1 LHALSAVDAASST
14 TAEIDG
20 TSIPSKI
27 IARAD
32 LEWPASE
39 SWYWDLSLHV
49 AQEQN

>member
-20 TSIPSKI
+20 TSIPTTI
-27 IARAD
+27 IAQAG
-32 LEWPASE
+32 LERPVSE
-39 SWYWDLSLHV
+39 SWYWDLSLRV

>member
-20 TSIPSKI
+20 TSNPSSNI
-27 IARAD
+27 TRAG
-32 LEWPASE
+32 LERPVSE
-39 SWYWDLSLHV
+39 WDLSLRV